1 MSLDFSSI
9 WPYWRELLAG
19 VWLTIEMSFAATL
32 LGFALGT
39 LCAIG
44 SGSRRLVVRKVI
56 GVYVEMIRNTPLLV
70 QIFIVYFGLATLGV
84 RLDALVAAIIALVI
98 NIGAYSSEIVRAGLE
113 AVHKGQIEAAESLG
127 LSPWKVMLKVVL
139 PPAIEKVYP
148 ALTSQFV
155 LLMLATS
162 ITSQISTE
170 ELTAVADRI
179 QAETYRSFEIYIVAA
194 IGYMLLSLLMR
205 LGFWVLGQIVFPR
218 RRRLG
223 TPL

>member
-1 MSLDFSSI
+1 MTLDFSSI
-9 WPYWRELLAG
+9 WSYWPELLSG
-19 VWLTIEMSFAATL
+19 IWLTVQLSFASTL

-44 SGSRRLVVRKVI
+44 SGSRRVWVQRAV
-56 GVYVEMIRNTPLLV
+56 GVYVETIRNTPLLV
-70 QIFIVYFGLATLGV
+70 QIFIVYFGLATLGL
-84 RLDALVAAIIALVI
+84 RIDAMVAAIIALVI

-113 AVHKGQIEAAESLG
+113 AIHKGQIEAAESLG
-127 LSPWKVMLKVVL
+127 LSPWRVMLGVVL

-162 ITSQISTE
+162 VTSQISTE
-170 ELTAVADRI
+170 ELTAVANRI
-179 QAETYRSFEIYIVAA
+179 QSETYRSFEIYIVAA
-194 IGYMLLSLLMR
+194 IAYMVLSLLMR
-205 LGFWVLGQIVFPR
+205 LGFWALGQIIFPR

-223 TPL
+223 TSL